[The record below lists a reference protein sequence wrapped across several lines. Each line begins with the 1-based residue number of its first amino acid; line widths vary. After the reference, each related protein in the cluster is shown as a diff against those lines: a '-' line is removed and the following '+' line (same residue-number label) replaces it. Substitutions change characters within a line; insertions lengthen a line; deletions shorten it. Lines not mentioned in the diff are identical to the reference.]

1 MVKSE
6 KGSVTLIVLATI
18 LFILAVLAVNL
29 IYVSSKRKSQIQ
41 ETMILQNVYDT
52 GMEETY
58 NEQVA
63 KINAATQIFTYTGE
77 VQTYTVTKSGTYI
90 LEVYGAEG
98 GSASLEKQS
107 GENETSAGDKGE
119 YTKGTIELEKGQT
132 LYVYIGKQG
141 EDATGEEKKLNNE
154 ENVTENNSTVSAD
167 GGKATYITTK
177 EGELSSQS
185 NSENDILVIAKGGNG
200 GHCGEGSTVET
211 GEGTGITSNAEN
223 VTTKTSDRDGN
234 GYAKISLSKEIDE

>member
-18 LFILAVLAVNL
+18 LFILAVLATNL
-29 IYVSSKRKSQIQ
+29 IYISSKRKSQIQ

-52 GMEETY
+52 GMNETY
-58 NEQVA
+58 NEQIE
-63 KINAATQIFTYTGE
+63 KRNATTQVFSYTGK

-98 GSASLEKQS
+98 GSASLTKKT
-107 GENETSAGDKGE
+107 GETETSSGVKGD
-119 YTKGTIELEKGQT
+119 YTKGTIELKKGQT
-132 LYVYIGKQG
+132 LYVYIGKKG
-141 EDATGEEKKLNNE
+141 EDSSKTEEDGNNTTE
-154 ENVTENNSTVSAD
+154 ETNITVSAS
-167 GGKATYITTK
+167 GGKATYISTK
-177 EGELSSQS
+177 EGELSLQS

-200 GHCGEGSTVET
+200 GHCGTGSTGGT
-211 GEGTGITSNAEN
+211 GEGSDKTGSAEN
-223 VTTKTSDRDGN
+223 VTTQTGNRSGN